1 MAAPIEQDDASP
13 PPPGLR
19 VGCWASLAMLV
30 LLAAGFA
37 ILWFNRE
44 RIADD
49 YIADQ
54 LEAYGIE
61 ATYRIEQLLTLGD
74 GATLYKVRHE
84 NEPFDRVV
92 SERDL
97 GRT

>member
-1 MAAPIEQDDASP
+1 MSRRE
-13 PPPGLR
+13 LE
-19 VGCWASLAMLV
+19 VGSFVHLLSLETG
-30 LLAAGFA
+30 LLAP
-37 ILWFNRE
+37 
-44 RIADD
+44 
-49 YIADQ
+49 
-54 LEAYGIE
+54 E

-92 SERDL
+92 SEREL